1 MSCRVVIPTAGIGS
15 RLESFTRYL
24 NKSLVSIANRPAI
37 SHLIEQFSQHH
48 EFVIPLGYKGELV
61 KDFLELAYPKHNFLF
76 TYVNPFDGEGSGLGL
91 SLLSCEHYLQEPFIF
106 LSCDTLIKGN
116 IPEPEYNWMGYAKKE
131 DLSSYR
137 TLDISNDMVSDINE
151 KDNSKGNLMAYIGLS
166 GIHDY
171 KTFWDAMRN
180 GKHEAIIQGEAY
192 GLKSILNTED
202 ISAHQ
207 FDWLDTGTL
216 DNLKIARHEYS
227 NINEPNILEK
237 ENESIWFVDKTVIK
251 YSDDENFIKNR
262 VKRAEELS
270 GFVPEVYESR
280 TNMYCYKKVEGSV
293 LSEVVTTEIFEC
305 FLRLCKELWLP
316 KELKQTEKIEFKN
329 NCLKFYRNKTS
340 ERLNLFYK
348 NFDKKDNAE
357 IINGEILPPLHDLL
371 DCIDWNDISDGLAG
385 RFHGD
390 LHFENVIYSE
400 VDNNFI
406 LLDWRQDFAGQ
417 LSVGDIYYDLAK
429 ILHGIIVNH
438 GIITKN
444 QYSASWI
451 DNIICYKLS
460 RKQNLIDCEMK
471 FYNWIEENNYN
482 LKKVK
487 IITALIYLNIAALHH
502 YPYSLLLYGL
512 GKKMLNDNL

>member
-15 RLESFTRYL
+15 RLKSFTKYL

-76 TYVNPFDGEGSGLGL
+76 TYVKPFDGEGSGLGL

-106 LSCDTLIKGN
+106 LSCDTLIKGD

-137 TLDISNDMVSDINE
+137 TLDISNDMVSAINE
-151 KDNSKGNLMAYIGLS
+151 KGNSKENLMAYIGLS

-171 KTFWDAMRN
+171 KTFWDAMHS
-180 GKHEAIIQGEAY
+180 GKHAAIIQGEVY
-192 GLKSILNTED
+192 GLKNILNTKD
-202 ISAHQ
+202 IFAHE

-216 DNLKIARHEYS
+216 ENLKIARQKHHK
-227 NINEPNILEK
+227 INEPNILEK
-237 ENESIWFVDKTVIK
+237 ENESIWFVDRTVVK
-251 YSDDENFIKNR
+251 YSNDEKFIKNR
-262 VKRAEELS
+262 VKRAEELN
-270 GFVPEVYESR
+270 GFVPEVYAYRS
-280 TNMYCYKKVEGSV
+280 NMYCYKKVEGNI
-293 LSEVVTTEIFEC
+293 LSDVITTEILAK
-305 FLRLCKELWLP
+305 FLKLCKELWLP
-316 KELKQTEKIEFKN
+316 KQLNRIEKIKFKD
-329 NCLKFYRNKTS
+329 NCLKFYKTKTH
-340 ERLNLFYK
+340 ERLKLFYK
-348 NFDKKDNAE
+348 NFEKKDNAE
-357 IINGEILPPLHDLL
+357 IINGKKFPPLLELL
-371 DCIDWNDISDGLAG
+371 NCIDWDEVCDGLAG

-390 LHFENVIYSE
+390 LHFENVIYSR
-400 VDNNFI
+400 VDDNFT
-406 LLDWRQDFAGQ
+406 LLDWRQEFAGD

-429 ILHGIIVNH
+429 IAHGIIVNH

-444 QYSASWI
+444 QYSASWV
-451 DNIICYKLS
+451 DNMICYKLS

-487 IITALIYLNIAALHH
+487 IMTALIYLNIAALHH